1 MVRLLDE
8 MQRGYSRVM
17 NRSEWGDLAFFF
29 NTLARAAAGADGRPR
44 SLPAMRQAWYR
55 WTTEGTSAGTPS
67 VGELALMARHASL
80 HGWLDQLQDPE
91 CRDLVTRLLAEL
103 DERQTSQRRA
113 LEVAWSPTARVAVE
127 GLMDFLEERIAKR
140 AGGRGTEGH
149 FVPSAIDVQEEVR
162 VMVQEVVQHMVLG
175 LAAPR
180 ELFVD
185 PRDEDAWLQPF
196 EGWPECFRSA
206 AKAATEVFH
215 DAAKEYEVFEDE
227 LRPSPPPDGIRRGRL
242 FRRSPEDEPDV
253 LE

>member
-1 MVRLLDE
+1 
-8 MQRGYSRVM
+8 
-17 NRSEWGDLAFFF
+17 
-29 NTLARAAAGADGRPR
+29 
-44 SLPAMRQAWYR
+44 
-55 WTTEGTSAGTPS
+55 
-67 VGELALMARHASL
+67 
-80 HGWLDQLQDPE
+80 
-91 CRDLVTRLLAEL
+91 
-103 DERQTSQRRA
+103 
-113 LEVAWSPTARVAVE
+113 
-127 GLMDFLEERIAKR
+127 MDFLEERIAKR